1 MREIVYT
8 EKLNS
13 IRNEMTHLWTSFF
26 IVGGGSFTLLFNK
39 PTFGVA
45 GLAFIGLLFA
55 CIFFNAYI
63 VRRTELLKLL
73 NKLERENK

>member
-39 PTFGVA
+39 PTFV
-45 GLAFIGLLFA
+45 LPFWHSLDCYLR
-55 CIFFNAYI
+55 AYFLMH
-63 VRRTELLKLL
+63 T
-73 NKLERENK
+73 

>member
-26 IVGGGSFTLLFNK
+26 IVGGGSVTLILNK
-39 PTFGVA
+39 PNFAIAVCAVIGV
-45 GLAFIGLLFA
+45 FIS
-55 CIFFNAYI
+55 IVFFNAYI
-63 VRRTELLKLL
+63 IRRTELLKLL
-73 NKLERENK
+73 KNLEEEK